1 MPAVLSIIDG
11 PQAGATCELRVG
23 QRAVLG
29 RGEDCD
35 FHILDSWAS
44 RNHCTVVHDADGLR
58 VEDLSTKNGTY
69 LSGRRVDKARLHD
82 GALLQVGTT
91 TLQVVVRPTRST
103 VAVPTLPMP
112 RRVVRGGL
120 LVLVPLLALVAIAAV
135 GYHVFVRPARSRAK
149 GGEGTGVS
157 WSKPDEEGGGGILG
171 FLGAGP
177 RQVDIAIASEP
188 SGATVFID
196 DEFRGATPL
205 DGLKIVTG
213 EHTIRIHKAGYQE
226 VRAPLVVAGK
236 RADPFHFALKLA
248 EKGSLLVRSTPDG
261 AEVFLDD
268 EYRGK
273 TPLRIHDL
281 EPHTYALRVRKA
293 NFADWQGDAA
303 VKPTEVTAIDAAL
316 SKREVG
322 YYVKGL
328 EKDPNNVSYHTELAH
343 LYLLEQQVDP
353 CIQHLTLGIDIT
365 VAGRDTTRPQ
375 PYTRRLVWLIEKIY
389 FNDYFHYGDTAFVQQ
404 VQGRIDAMLASAA
417 GRHPGSS
424 TILEIAQGIYKR
436 SGTLDR
442 LVPLYLKQAEAQPT
456 TFSHYANAVA
466 LLEQAG
472 RHAEAAQVLEKALK
486 AIPNNYQI
494 HLELGR
500 AHLRAKKA
508 GVAGARE
515 RAIAALNTALKLC
528 TDEGGKSEIRRLLGK
543 ATQ

>member
-29 RGEDCD
+29 RGEDSD

-44 RNHCTVVHDADGLR
+44 RNHCAVIYDADGLR

-69 LSGRRVDKARLHD
+69 LSGRRVDKVRLHD

-91 TLQVVVRPTRST
+91 TLQVLIRPTRST
-103 VAVPTLPMP
+103 VAVPTATLP
-112 RRVVRGGL
+112 RRAARAGV
-120 LVLVPLLALVAIAAV
+120 LVLVPLLALVAVAAV
-135 GYHVFVRPARSRAK
+135 GYYVFVRPARSRAK

-177 RQVDIAIASEP
+177 RQVTIAIGSEP

-205 DGLKIVTG
+205 TGLKIMTG
-213 EHTIRIHKAGYQE
+213 EHTIRVHKAGYQE
-226 VRAPLVVAGK
+226 LRAPLVVSGK
-236 RADPFHFALKLA
+236 KTEPFHLALKLA

-281 EPHTYALRVRKA
+281 DPHTYVLRVRKA
-293 NFADWQGDAA
+293 NFADWLGDAA
-303 VKPTEVTAIDAAL
+303 LKPAEVTTVDAVL

-343 LYLLEQQVDP
+343 LYLLERKPDL

-375 PYTRRLVWLIEKIY
+375 PYTRRLVWLIAKIY
-389 FNDYFHYGDTAFVQQ
+389 FNDYIIWGDAATVQKM
-404 VQGRIDAMLASAA
+404 QGQIDAMLASAA

-424 TILEIAQGIYKR
+424 TILEIAQGLYKR
-436 SGTLDR
+436 SGTPER

-456 TFSHYANAVA
+456 TFSHYAQAVA
-466 LLEQAG
+466 LLQAAG
-472 RHAEAAQVLEKALK
+472 RHAEATQVLEKALK
-486 AIPNNYQI
+486 AIPNNYLI

-500 AHLRAKKA
+500 AHLKAKKA
-508 GVAGARE
+508 GVGGARE
-515 RAIAALNTALKLC
+515 RAIASLNAALKLC
-528 TDEGGKSEIRRLLGK
+528 TDEGGKREIRRLLGK